1 MPARCA
7 RSTTTRCSIGFAG
20 ATADAFALFE
30 LFEIKLKE
38 YQGDLERAAVELAK
52 AWRMEK
58 ALRNLNALLLVADS
72 KKTLLLSGTGDVIE
86 PAEDVIAIGSGG
98 NYAYAAALAY
108 LESSELPAA
117 EIATRSLE
125 DSLGNLHLHE
135 RQHHRGGDRVTG
147 DFATM
152 TPRKIV
158 EELDRYIVGQ
168 EKAKRAVAIALR
180 NRMRRQRLPED
191 IRDEIAPKNILMIGP
206 TGVGK
211 TEIARRLAK
220 LCRAPFIKVE
230 ATKYTEVGYVGRD
243 VESMIR
249 DLMAAGLAMVK
260 TEMQAGVKEEAE
272 RRAEERLLDLL
283 LPGIKSGGPNPSGTA
298 QSMPTYSPRYPAGES
313 KSGPTPTTAAKN
325 SALCCAPGKLD
336 SREVE
341 ISVQGS
347 SPAIEIFSGN
357 QMEEMEVALGGLSGL
372 FGGKRKKKAVSVAE
386 ARRILAAEELDKLV
400 DPERAAEEAR
410 HRVQETGIVFI
421 DEIDKIANRE
431 GRNSG
436 GVDVSRE
443 GVQRDILPIVEGS
456 TVNTKWGPVDTTH
469 ILFIA
474 AGAFNVAKP
483 QDLIPEL
490 QGRFPI
496 RVELEALSAN
506 DFERILTE
514 PKSALVKQYT
524 QLLSSEGVELE
535 FDPPAVSRIAEIA
548 AAANARTENIGARRL
563 TTVMER
569 LLEELSFEAPSMA
582 GVKVSVDVAYVDSR
596 FKDFAERQDLSR
608 YIL

>member
-1 MPARCA
+1 MSVE
-7 RSTTTRCSIGFAG
+7 STVPG
-20 ATADAFALFE
+20 
-30 LFEIKLKE
+30 
-38 YQGDLERAAVELAK
+38 
-52 AWRMEK
+52 
-58 ALRNLNALLLVADS
+58 
-72 KKTLLLSGTGDVIE
+72 
-86 PAEDVIAIGSGG
+86 PSGG
-98 NYAYAAALAY
+98 V
-108 LESSELPAA
+108 ESA
-117 EIATRSLE
+117 
-125 DSLGNLHLHE
+125 N
-135 RQHHRGGDRVTG
+135 
-147 DFATM
+147 FASWNFAQM

-168 EKAKRAVAIALR
+168 DKAKRAVAIALR
-180 NRMRRQRLPED
+180 NRMRRQRLPAD
-191 IRDEIAPKNILMIGP
+191 IRDEISPKNILMIGP

-220 LCRAPFIKVE
+220 LCQAPFIKVE

-260 TEMQAGVKEEAE
+260 SEMQIGVKEEAE

-283 LPGIKSGGPNPSGTA
+283 LPGIKRADESAAASSAQAAMAQIADAAGPTSGAAS
-298 QSMPTYSPRYPAGES
+298 PAGDSRE
-313 KSGPTPTTAAKN
+313 KFRVLLRA
-325 SALCCAPGKLD
+325 GKLD
-336 SREVE
+336 AREVE
-341 ISVQGS
+341 ITVQGNG
-347 SPAIEIFSGN
+347 PAIEIFSGN
-357 QMEEMEVALGGLSGL
+357 QMEEMEVALGGLGGLSGL
-372 FGGKRKKKAVSVAE
+372 FGGKRKKKSVSVAE

-410 HRVQETGIVFI
+410 RRVQETGIVFI

-431 GRNSG
+431 GRTSG

-456 TVNTKWGPVDTTH
+456 TVNTKWGTVDTTH

-474 AGAFNVAKP
+474 AGAFNVSKP

-496 RVELEALSAN
+496 RVELEALSAK

-535 FDPPAVSRIAEIA
+535 FDAQAVARIAEIA

-582 GVKVSVDVAYVDSR
+582 GVKVIVDIAYVDSR

>member
-1 MPARCA
+1 
-7 RSTTTRCSIGFAG
+7 
-20 ATADAFALFE
+20 
-30 LFEIKLKE
+30 
-38 YQGDLERAAVELAK
+38 
-52 AWRMEK
+52 
-58 ALRNLNALLLVADS
+58 
-72 KKTLLLSGTGDVIE
+72 
-86 PAEDVIAIGSGG
+86 
-98 NYAYAAALAY
+98 
-108 LESSELPAA
+108 
-117 EIATRSLE
+117 
-125 DSLGNLHLHE
+125 
-135 RQHHRGGDRVTG
+135 VTD
-147 DFATM
+147 DFTMM

-211 TEIARRLAK
+211 TEIARRLAR
-220 LCRAPFIKVE
+220 LCQAPFIKVE

-260 TEMQAGVKEEAE
+260 TEMQIGVKEEAD

-283 LPGIKSGGPNPSGTA
+283 LPGIKKADEPIGPSQTTFAQTKTA
-298 QSMPTYSPRYPAGES
+298 LAGQD
-313 KSGPTPTTAAKN
+313 G
-325 SALCCAPGKLD
+325 SASDSREKFRALLRAGKLD

-386 ARRILAAEELDKLV
+386 ARRVLAAEELDKLV

-410 HRVQETGIVFI
+410 RRVQETGIVFI

-431 GRNSG
+431 GRSSG

-496 RVELEALSAN
+496 RVELEALSAK

-514 PKSALVKQYT
+514 PKGALVKQYT
-524 QLLSSEGVELE
+524 QLLSSEGVELV
-535 FDPPAVSRIAEIA
+535 FDSPAVARIAEIA